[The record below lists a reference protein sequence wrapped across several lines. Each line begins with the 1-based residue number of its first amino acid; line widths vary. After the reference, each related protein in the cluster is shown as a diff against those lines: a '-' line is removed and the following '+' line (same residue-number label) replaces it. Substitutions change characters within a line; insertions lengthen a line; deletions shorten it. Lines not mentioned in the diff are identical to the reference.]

1 MSRQVTVV
9 RTAET
14 VTGSGFAAGFAA
26 ASAPAAGTAGGHAY
40 GFSNVRTFVTY
51 AGAVTAA
58 RLRLY
63 TRIGAVGTPWFRG
76 ASSDDLS
83 PLAPASGNESRDW
96 QIGAGVEFIFV
107 LEAIL
112 PGTAGNTVAVD
123 VAGVA

>member
-1 MSRQVTVV
+1 MSRLVTTV

-14 VTGSGFAAGFAA
+14 VTGAGFAAGFAA
-26 ASAPAAGTAGGHAY
+26 AAAPAAGTAGGHAY

-76 ASSDDLS
+76 ASSDDVTA
-83 PLAPASGNESRDW
+83 LAPASGNQSQDW
-96 QIGAGVEFIFV
+96 KVGAGMEFLFV
-107 LEAIL
+107 LESVA